1 MLLRA
6 TGTGVHGDPRRLDQ
20 HPYGPGSL
28 EALVQCRRRSVL
40 GGGVLDAVSAGV
52 TLRCGWQ
59 LRRAGHPAKEAALA
73 LVGDSPHRP
82 VAAVSLLHRLDS
94 VGGAMRKWI
103 LALVAALS
111 VVAALAA
118 TPPPGVVIAENIA
131 GQPRRTT
138 TSKG

>member
-40 GGGVLDAVSAGV
+40 GGGVLDAVSDGV

-73 LVGDSPHRP
+73 LVGDSPHSP
-82 VAAVSLLHRLDS
+82 VAAVSLFHRRDC
-94 VGGAMRKWI
+94 VGSAMRTWI
-103 LALVAALS
+103 MDLLAALFAGDGR
-111 VVAALAA
+111 AAAHAA
-118 TPPPGVVIAENIA
+118 RAFATEKPNSTPS
-131 GQPRRTT
+131 RLTT
-138 TSKG
+138 P